1 MRRLGNWGLH
11 RRFRQ
16 AGIAMVFGL
25 AAWMCQP
32 VDTVARAATDAEIIN
47 GFNLTVF
54 GAEYSPFGYQSN
66 YIRKYRGPVNFY
78 IHNLSSRD
86 RRREITSFILSL
98 NRSIRGLKTQVV
110 SSPASA
116 NFHVYV
122 VDRQDYARVV
132 REKVYRRSSAQTPGK
147 CLVRSV
153 FSRSGIK
160 RSDAVIVSD
169 QGESL
174 FDRCKAE
181 EILQGLGPLNE
192 HPSLRESMFNDSTR
206 HTSFTRFDRIIL
218 NMLYDERINIGA
230 TRQSVQHLL
239 PRVLRDVKRR
249 IR

>member
-1 MRRLGNWGLH
+1 MTIRRVALVLT
-11 RRFRQ
+11 
-16 AGIAMVFGL
+16 AGAVY
-25 AAWMCQP
+25 WMGQP
-32 VDTVARAATDAEIIN
+32 SDTSARAATDAEIIN

-66 YIRKYRGPVNFY
+66 YIRKYQGTVRFY
-78 IHNLSSRD
+78 IDNMASRD
-86 RRREITSFILSL
+86 RRREISSFVLSL
-98 NRSIRGLKTQVV
+98 NQSIGNLKTEIV
-110 SSPASA
+110 SSPQRA

-122 VDRQDYARVV
+122 VDRRDYTRIV
-132 REKVYRRSSAQTPGK
+132 REKVYRRASAQTPGK

-192 HPSLRESMFNDSTR
+192 HPSLRESMFNDNTR
-206 HTSFTRFDRIIL
+206 HTRFTEFDRIIL
-218 NMLYDERINIGA
+218 NMLYDRRIDVGA
-230 TRQSVQHLL
+230 TRESVQNLL
-239 PRVLRDVKRR
+239 PEILRDVKRR
-249 IR
+249 VR